1 MSQKY
6 IVFELNDELFGIN
19 IAHVIEIIQMQ
30 EVFKVPNTPSYIE
43 GLINLRGKVF
53 TLLNIKNK
61 LNLPEKEQ
69 DDEAMKILIIKTEFG
84 SFGFM
89 ADTVNEIVEIND
101 DDEIQTT
108 LESITH
114 IDKNYLQGTLNVN
127 NQSIMLFDLEAL
139 INACQEKRLAESGRR

>member
-6 IVFELNDELFGIN
+6 IVFELNNELFGIN
-19 IAHVIEIIQMQ
+19 IANVIEIVQMQ

-61 LNLPEKEQ
+61 LNLPVREQ
-69 DDEAMKILIIKTEFG
+69 DDEAMKVLIINTKLG
-84 SFGFM
+84 SFAFTS
-89 ADTVNEIVEIND
+89 DSVNEIIEIN

-108 LESITH
+108 PESITH
-114 IDKNYLQGTLNVN
+114 IDKDYLQGVLSIN
-127 NQSIMLFDLEAL
+127 NQTIMLFDLEAL
-139 INACQEKRLAESGRR
+139 VNACRDKSIAE